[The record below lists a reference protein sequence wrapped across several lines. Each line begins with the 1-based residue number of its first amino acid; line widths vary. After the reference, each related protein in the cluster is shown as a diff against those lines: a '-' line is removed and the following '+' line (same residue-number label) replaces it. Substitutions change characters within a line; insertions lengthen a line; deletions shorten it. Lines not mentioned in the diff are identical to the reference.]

1 MSKKN
6 HISKQLLGLITEDE
20 YSFHIDLP
28 ENIYN
33 LFKVFQKHGKKLFV
47 VGGAVRDALLN
58 KEPKDFDVV
67 TDALPDEIEQILNSE
82 KIYNFPSGKNFGIIS
97 AVINNETY
105 EIATFRK
112 DNFEGEMNGR
122 KPTSISP
129 ANIEDDAM
137 RRDLTINALYYDISR
152 DIVIDLVGGVEDL
165 KNKRIKPVGNA
176 LDRFEEDRLRILRAL
191 RFAHRFGSTLDK
203 DTIDAI
209 IHFKD
214 LPGVSN
220 ERIRDEVYKAL
231 HSSKKPEE
239 FIEQFLSL
247 GLGPRT
253 FGKLSVG
260 LDTRPMPELRDPIL
274 VLAKLLL
281 YNTPGEITKS
291 LQNFKATKDEIG
303 GILFLKNLYDRF
315 HDFDKMVFNPET
327 DGNWLSVFIK
337 QKNILLDNGVLT
349 PEQIMEWARIKKI
362 NPDLVSYVLKY
373 KFRFSAEDFPNLK
386 PGLELGNKI
395 NVENA
400 KEFIRG
406 L

>member
-1 MSKKN
+1 MSKN
-6 HISKQLLGLITEDE
+6 NQISKLLIGLVTEAE

-33 LFKVFQKHGKKLFV
+33 LFKIFQKHGKKLFV
-47 VGGAVRDALLN
+47 VGGAVRDALLD

-67 TDALPDEIEQILNSE
+67 TDALPDEVENILNAE

-97 AVINNETY
+97 AVINDETF
-105 EIATFRK
+105 EIATFRS
-112 DNFEGEMNGR
+112 DNYTNGADGR
-122 KPTSISP
+122 RPTSVTFGD
-129 ANIEDDAM
+129 IEGDAM
-137 RRDLTINALYYDISR
+137 RRDLTINALYYDIAR

-165 KNKRIKPVGNA
+165 KNKKIRPVGNA
-176 LDRFEEDRLRILRAL
+176 LDRFEEDRLRTLRAL
-191 RFAHRFGSTLDK
+191 RFAHRFGSALDK
-203 DTIDAI
+203 ETIDAI

-281 YNTPGEITKS
+281 YNTPTEITKS
-291 LQNFKATKDEIG
+291 LQNFKATKDEIN

-337 QKNILLDNGVLT
+337 QKNILLENGVLT
-349 PEQIMEWARIKKI
+349 PEQIMEWSKIKKI
-362 NPDLVSYVLKY
+362 NINLVSYVLKY
-373 KFRFSAEDFPNLK
+373 KFKFSAEDFPELK

-400 KEFIRG
+400 KDFIRG